1 MIPLAAPPPETP
13 PSPAFTQAGRWLRR
27 ALVALLALLLAAFLF
42 DTLFPPVSTL
52 MLGRWLTGQKVE
64 RVALRLDQVSPA
76 LVAAVVSSEDGRFC
90 RHWGVDWG
98 ALSGAIQD
106 ARDGERARGASTLT
120 MQLVKNLFLSPRRL
134 FFRKAL
140 EIPLALVLDLL
151 WSKQRILTAY
161 FNVAEWGDGI
171 FGAEAAARA
180 YFHKSAAA
188 LTPREAA
195 LLAAALPNPIKRD
208 PRRPSYGHARLAER
222 ILARMARRAAPVD
235 CVRLR

>member
-1 MIPLAAPPPETP
+1 
-13 PSPAFTQAGRWLRR
+13 
-27 ALVALLALLLAAFLF
+27 
-42 DTLFPPVSTL
+42 

-222 ILARMARRAAPVD
+222 ILARMARRAALVD